1 MGAFDFTQLQV
12 DASCSWLT
20 SHGKPMGY
28 KDYIPLPHYN
38 VFNQIHLKISDLTI
52 YSSQCL
58 LDGEFEL

>member
-1 MGAFDFTQLQV
+1 
-12 DASCSWLT
+12 
-20 SHGKPMGY
+20 MGY